1 MSLAFIPSLRPLRVT
16 RGGATCRVKKV
27 ITADAK
33 KRSFSSSRYSGSHY
47 GKTKPDSEE
56 KEKIPKKYAHS
67 GRYHV
72 GYQRTDAKMPFH
84 DTERD
89 ADPEPAKKGIP
100 KRHAH
105 SGRYHVGYEVSRPD
119 VDMIHDGGDHV
130 TEAHKNQSKG
140 IPRRYATSSR
150 YHVGYEVSRPDVDMI
165 HDKGMH
171 EFVAHAAPAVS
182 PPFKPRKSFA
192 SSSRYGGNRV
202 GLSSSRAE
210 KKRVDEAKRYAWAR
224 RDQEEALKALKS
236 TKSTRAAASGDIKPA
251 RVTKYV
257 GANPHHDKYFDW
269 EKEDQRLNIVN
280 EVIDRHLRDADEEC
294 QVNWIHGMF
303 SGGHEEECVRD
314 VDAIMSIVAK
324 HTDLAEAVAVVRELV
339 DRGGSSA
346 ANAVRTWCAAHA
358 NLPNA
363 TALSGML
370 DDMSKGKSIGTPS
383 N

>member
-1 MSLAFIPSLRPLRVT
+1 MSLAFIPSLRPLRIA

-27 ITADAK
+27 ITAVAK
-33 KRSFSSSRYSGSHY
+33 KG
-47 GKTKPDSEE
+47 
-56 KEKIPKKYAHS
+56 
-67 GRYHV
+67 
-72 GYQRTDAKMPFH
+72 
-84 DTERD
+84 
-89 ADPEPAKKGIP
+89 KGIP
-100 KRHAH
+100 KRYSH

-130 TEAHKNQSKG
+130 AEAHKNQSKG

-192 SSSRYGGNRV
+192 SSSRYGGSRV

-236 TKSTRAAASGDIKPA
+236 KSTRAASGDVKPA

-324 HTDLAEAVAVVRELV
+324 HTDLAEAVVVVRELV

-358 NLPNA
+358 DLPNA